1 MSKMLNKVYI
11 AASLDGYIADK
22 DGSLEWLQSV
32 PNPDGLDLGYKDFM
46 NGIDAIIMGRVT
58 YETVLGFGIE
68 WPYNKPVFVL
78 STTLKT
84 VPEELV
90 GKVEIINGLLP
101 EIVDKLNKR
110 EFNNLYIDGGSTV
123 QNFLKEGLIHEIII
137 TTIPVL
143 LGGGA
148 PLFGELSSQ
157 IELEHIKTE
166 VFLNEIV
173 QSHYRVK
180 Q

>member
-1 MSKMLNKVYI
+1 MPNIVYI
-11 AASLDGYIADK
+11 AKSLDGYIADK

-32 PNPDGLDLGYKDFM
+32 PNPDGLDLGYRGFM

-78 STTLKT
+78 STILKT
-84 VPEELV
+84 VPEELG
-90 GKVEIINGLLP
+90 GKVEIVTGCLS
-101 EIVDKLNKR
+101 EIVDKLNAQ
-110 EFNNLYIDGGSTV
+110 EFNNIYIDGGSTV

-137 TTIPVL
+137 TTIPIL
-143 LGGGA
+143 LGGGT
-148 PLFGELSSQ
+148 PLFGELSSN

-166 VFLNEIV
+166 VFLEELV
-173 QSHYRVK
+173 QSHYQIIR
-180 Q
+180 